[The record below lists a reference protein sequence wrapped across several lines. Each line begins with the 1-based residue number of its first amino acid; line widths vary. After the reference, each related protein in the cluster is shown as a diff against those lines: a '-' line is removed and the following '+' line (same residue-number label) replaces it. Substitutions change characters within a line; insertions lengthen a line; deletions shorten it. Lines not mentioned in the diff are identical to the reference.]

1 METMSGSAALMRS
14 MKKEGVKQVFGLPG
28 GANLPMYDE
37 LFKSD
42 IRHILVRHEQ
52 SAAHMADGFGRVSRK
67 PGVCFAT
74 SGPGATNILTGI
86 ATAQAD
92 SAPMVAVTG
101 QVPVKMIG
109 RDAFQESDII
119 GMSNPV
125 VKYAFQPRTPEEV
138 PLAVRRGFYIAE
150 TGRPGPVLLDI
161 PKDVQQNEAPM
172 EFPEEFQMR
181 GYKPWTDPDVIG
193 IERATNMLLSS
204 QKPVI
209 LAGGG
214 TIISSAFAELQAVAE
229 MLGMPVVTT
238 FKGKGAFPENHPLSM
253 GPIGMHGHA
262 EANKIMV
269 EADCVLAVGTR
280 FSDRSVGTVE
290 DFEKRLKIIHI
301 DVDPAEIGKNQTANV
316 AVVGD
321 VRASLRIMLSMLAKK
336 TTHENTVWSKHAL
349 DLKSYWK
356 DNLKIH
362 PGEMGAAR
370 ILRKLREV
378 LPKESIVTTE
388 VGQHQMWASLFFN
401 VIQPGT
407 FFSSTGLGTMGW
419 GFPAAIGAK
428 VAKPDVP
435 VVDIAGDGSFN
446 MTENSLAT
454 SVLEDIPVIVF
465 LVNNFTLGMV
475 AQWQR
480 TFYDRR
486 MIGVD
491 FSKILCLPLFQQNGQ
506 RTVFP
511 LPVAQVSFDH
521 YFVGLCMS
529 VHPYWSHGKRMIFRK
544 CPLAFECRDN
554 RHAKHF
560 CNSLQFCKSRRDY
573 GSTSG
578 QYYWFLR

>member
-1 METMSGSAALMRS
+1 MNNMENMIGAKALM
-14 MKKEGVKQVFGLPG
+14 KALEKEGVKEVFGLPG

-37 LFKSD
+37 LFKSN

-74 SGPGATNILTGI
+74 SGPGATNVLTGI

-101 QVPVKMIG
+101 QVPVAMIG

-119 GMSNPV
+119 GMANPV
-125 VKYAFQPRTPEEV
+125 VKYAFQPRDAKDIPEV
-138 PLAVRRGFYIAE
+138 VRKGFYIAE

-172 EFPEEFQMR
+172 NFPDEFKIR
-181 GYKPWTDPDVIG
+181 GYHPWTDPDIVH
-193 IERATNMLLSS
+193 IEKAIEMLLHSD
-204 QKPVI
+204 KPII

-214 TIISSAFAELQAVAE
+214 TIISSAFAELQAIAE
-229 MLGMPVVTT
+229 MMMIPVVTT
-238 FKGKGAFPENHPLSM
+238 FKGKGAFPENHPLSL

-262 EANKIMV
+262 EANKLMT
-269 EADCVLAVGTR
+269 EADCVLAIGTR
-280 FSDRSVGTVE
+280 FSDRSVGTFE
-290 DFEKRLKIIHI
+290 EFEKRLKIIHM
-301 DVDPAEIGKNQTANV
+301 DVDPAEIGKNQTTQV

-321 VRASLRIMLSMLAKK
+321 VRASLRIMVKLLMKRALKK
-336 TTHENTVWSKHAL
+336 DDQSPWYKHVQEV
-349 DLKSYWK
+349 KEYWRE
-356 DNLKIH
+356 NLKLH
-362 PGEMGAAR
+362 PGEMGAAK

-378 LPKESIVTTE
+378 LPHESIITTE
-388 VGQHQMWASLFFN
+388 VGQHQMWASLFYD

-491 FSKILCLPLFQQNGQ
+491 QKHCPDYVKLAESYGAQGIRAQSLDELEQAIKAGLKSDVATVIDIPIDPEEDVLPFVAPGTALKDMILP
-506 RTVFP
+506 
-511 LPVAQVSFDH
+511 S
-521 YFVGLCMS
+521 
-529 VHPYWSHGKRMIFRK
+529 
-544 CPLAFECRDN
+544 
-554 RHAKHF
+554 
-560 CNSLQFCKSRRDY
+560 
-573 GSTSG
+573 
-578 QYYWFLR
+578 